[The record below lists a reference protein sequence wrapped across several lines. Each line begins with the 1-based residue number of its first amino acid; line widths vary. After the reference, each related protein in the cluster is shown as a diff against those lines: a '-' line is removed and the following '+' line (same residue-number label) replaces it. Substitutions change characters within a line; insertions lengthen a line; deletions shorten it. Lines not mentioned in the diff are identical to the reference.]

1 MYIRLYSGCCFAV
14 EILFLNYLQPKFL
27 TRVEREALALK
38 KREEQVAKQREAQ
51 KALLEKRKAFIQDA
65 KRTGSVILHLNNS

>member
-1 MYIRLYSGCCFAV
+1 MLLAYILYNNFYFIINFFSP
-14 EILFLNYLQPKFL
+14 NYLQPKFL

-38 KREEQVAKQREAQ
+38 KREEQVAKQREVQ

-65 KRTGSVILHLNNS
+65 KRTGF

>member
-1 MYIRLYSGCCFAV
+1 M
-14 EILFLNYLQPKFL
+14 LFHYQDFITYHLQPKFL
-27 TRVEREALALK
+27 TRAEREALALK

-65 KRTGSVILHLNNS
+65 KRTGFVLLFPYNF